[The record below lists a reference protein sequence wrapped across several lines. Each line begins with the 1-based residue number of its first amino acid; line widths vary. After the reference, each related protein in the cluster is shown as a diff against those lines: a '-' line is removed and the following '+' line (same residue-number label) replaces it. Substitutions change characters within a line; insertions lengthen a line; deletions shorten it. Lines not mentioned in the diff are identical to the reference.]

1 MALANWWGAP
11 RHIGSHCRL
20 SARLDKPFDYGVPV
34 FEASQQMTV
43 SLRGVMFQ
51 PPPMDRDGKN
61 DPIIVTT
68 NQFGASAPMSR
79 LHFMKNDVPLG
90 WQGAFFDD
98 TILAVSDLRPEWR
111 KLTLRVQVY
120 DLDRIPTDLFQAV
133 GVLAATSVSLAF
145 PALAPFA
152 GVGAAAIGPL
162 TKLIDNLDK
171 HDEIIDQR
179 VALEISGPEQGDM
192 LLQPGYYV
200 CFAQA
205 VNDSRA
211 LYINHQL
218 RVLDG
223 ISEFTAC
230 SYAVLELEPAFT
242 SDRVREID
250 QNAARL
256 IAELDG
262 KDTSGSAIEFL
273 RSAVG
278 TADKFRRLERAQ
290 GLIAKN
296 PAMLTESDRMLL
308 AELRNDPELAP
319 FLR

>member
-1 MALANWWGAP
+1 
-11 RHIGSHCRL
+11 
-20 SARLDKPFDYGVPV
+20 
-34 FEASQQMTV
+34 MTV

-51 PPPMDRDGKN
+51 PPPMDKDGKN

-68 NQFGASAPMSR
+68 NQFGASAPMPR

-120 DLDRIPTDLFQAV
+120 DLDRIPTDLFKAV
-133 GVLAATSVSLAF
+133 GALAVTSVALAF
-145 PALAPFA
+145 PTLAPFA
-152 GVGAAAIGPL
+152 GAGAAVIGPL
-162 TKLIDNLDK
+162 TNLIGNLDK

-179 VALEISGPEQGDM
+179 VALEISDPEQEDM

-205 VNDSRA
+205 VDDSRA
-211 LYINHQL
+211 LHINHQL

-223 ISEFTAC
+223 INEFTKG
-230 SYAVLELEPAFT
+230 SYAVLELEPFFT
-242 SDRVREID
+242 TDRVREID

-278 TADKFRRLERAQ
+278 AADKFRRLERAQ
-290 GLIAKN
+290 QLAAMD
-296 PAMLTESDRMLL
+296 PATMTESDRILL
-308 AELRNDPELAP
+308 AQLTSDPELAP
-319 FLR
+319 FLRWSLP